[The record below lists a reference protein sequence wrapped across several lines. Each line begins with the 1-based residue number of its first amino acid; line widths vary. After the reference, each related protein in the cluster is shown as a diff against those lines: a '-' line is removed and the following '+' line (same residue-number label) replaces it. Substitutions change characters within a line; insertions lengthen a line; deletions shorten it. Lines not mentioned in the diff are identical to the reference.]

1 SNGALAGPD
10 EGRRVHDQG
19 ARHHQDETATTGTGA
34 AGSDA
39 QSIPGLFF
47 KPPNDGAP
55 EFVIAKGSIKIADL
69 IQFLQRQEGE
79 WVNFDLKRSR
89 EGKPYAAIDDWKPQ
103 GGGSGRRSTPRATER
118 PVNATGQIGGGF
130 NDDF

>member
-1 SNGALAGPD
+1 M
-10 EGRRVHDQG
+10 
-19 ARHHQDETATTGTGA
+19 
-34 AGSDA
+34 SDA
-39 QSIPGLFF
+39 KFIPGLFF

-55 EFVIAKGSIKIADL
+55 EFIISKGSIKIADL

-103 GGGSGRRSTPRATER
+103 GGAGATRGGPPTRNAPRPTQR
-118 PVNATGQIGGGF
+118 PVNATAPSTGGF
-130 NDDF
+130 DDFESDDIPFISNRSHF

>member
-1 SNGALAGPD
+1 M
-10 EGRRVHDQG
+10 
-19 ARHHQDETATTGTGA
+19 
-34 AGSDA
+34 SDA
-39 QSIPGLFF
+39 KFIPGLFF

-55 EFVIAKGSIKIADL
+55 EFILAKGSIKIADL

-103 GGGSGRRSTPRATER
+103 GGAGATRGGPPQRAPAAR
-118 PVNATGQIGGGF
+118 QAPPPPA
-130 NDDF
+130 DDFEDSEIPF